1 MKEQPNFTIV
11 YVFGPEQCEEKYFK
25 DELLS
30 RDAGEWV
37 KIGET
42 SFKGNIETVSDE
54 ILKKVALNRIRQE
67 SRTGIPVTSVLYDVF
82 IFPYKSH
89 TDDCIREILC
99 KEIYEIENSRQ
110 INKELEEGK
119 IPAGKEFVY
128 GVRRRN
134 IKFAVQSFD
143 HDLIAEAY
151 ESNYIDSQ
159 INVLAKICHCNNV
172 IIKKEDNS
180 TDENSTALLQRKP
193 RLDLDLVFNEQTPN
207 EDGEFIVKLTDG
219 SGSVVHDNN
228 GEEITARYIGGNMF
242 ECRGEK
248 GRSSYFAKKYL
259 NECAG
264 KNLQTVNGNE
274 YWMYNGDKLTS
285 LRKN

>member
-11 YVFGPEQCEEKYFK
+11 YVFGPEQCEQKYFK

-30 RDAGEWV
+30 REAGEWV

-42 SFKGNIETVSDE
+42 GFKGNIETVTDE
-54 ILKKVALNRIRQE
+54 VLRKEAISRIRQE
-67 SRTGIPVTSVLYDVF
+67 VRTGIPVTSVLYDVF
-82 IFPYKSH
+82 IFPYRSH
-89 TDDCIREILC
+89 TDDIIRDILC

-134 IKFAVQSFD
+134 IKFAVQSYD
-143 HDLIAEAY
+143 HELIAEAY
-151 ESNYIDSQ
+151 DSDEFDLR
-159 INVLAKICHCNNV
+159 ISVLAKICHCNNV

-180 TDENSTALLQRKP
+180 IDENNTALLNRKP
-193 RLDLDLVFNEQTPN
+193 RLNLDLVFNEMTPDDN
-207 EDGEFIVKLTDG
+207 DEFIVKLTDG
-219 SGSVVHDNN
+219 SGNVVKTEE
-228 GEEITARYIGGNMF
+228 GEEIIAKYVGGNMF
-242 ECRGEK
+242 ECMGES
-248 GRSSYFAKKYL
+248 GSSSYFAKMYL
-259 NECAG
+259 NKYAG

-274 YWMYNGDKLTS
+274 YWTFNGKKLVS

>member
-25 DELLS
+25 DEVLT
-30 RDAGEWV
+30 REAGEWV

-42 SFKGNIETVSDE
+42 GFKGDIETITDE
-54 ILKKVALNRIRQE
+54 IMKKEALCRILQE
-67 SRTGIPVTSVLYDVF
+67 SRTGIPVTSALYDVF
-82 IFPYKSH
+82 IFPCKSH
-89 TDDCIREILC
+89 TDDAIRDILC
-99 KEIYEIENSRQ
+99 KEIYEMENSRQ
-110 INKELEEGK
+110 INKELEDGK

-143 HDLIAEAY
+143 HDLIAKAY
-151 ESNYIDSQ
+151 DSDDSETQ
-159 INVLAKICHCNNV
+159 IKVLAKICYCNNV

-180 TDENSTALLQRKP
+180 TDENNTALLSRKP

-207 EDGEFIVKLTDG
+207 DKGEFIVELTDG
-219 SGSVVHDNN
+219 SGNFVQDEN
-228 GEEITARYIGGNMF
+228 GEKITATYVGSNIF
-242 ECRGEK
+242 ECREERGS
-248 GRSSYFAKKYL
+248 SSYFAKKYL
-259 NECAG
+259 R
-264 KNLQTVNGNE
+264 KSSVNGNE
-274 YWMYNGDKLTS
+274 YWTFNGQKLTS

>member
-1 MKEQPNFTIV
+1 MKGQPNFTIV
-11 YVFGPEQCEEKYFK
+11 YVFGPEQCEEKYFN
-25 DELLS
+25 DEILS
-30 RDAGEWV
+30 REAGEWV

-42 SFKGNIETVSDE
+42 GYKGDIEAITDE
-54 ILKKVALNRIRQE
+54 ILRKEALSRIRQE

-89 TDDCIREILC
+89 TDDDIRDILC
-99 KEIYEIENSRQ
+99 KEIYEMENSRQ
-110 INKELEEGK
+110 INRELEEGK

-143 HDLIAEAY
+143 HDLIAKAY
-151 ESNYIDSQ
+151 DSDDADSQ
-159 INVLAKICHCNNV
+159 IKVLSKICYCNNV
-172 IIKKEDNS
+172 IIKKEENFS
-180 TDENSTALLQRKP
+180 DENNTALLQRKP
-193 RLDLDLVFNEQTPN
+193 RLDLDLIFNDE
-207 EDGEFIVKLTDG
+207 EREFIVILTDG
-219 SGSVVHDNN
+219 SGNEVKDEN
-228 GEEITARYIGGNMF
+228 GEAITARYIGGNMF
-242 ECRGEK
+242 ECKEES

-259 NECAG
+259 NMYAG

-274 YWMYNGDKLTS
+274 YWTYNGQKLKS

>member
-25 DELLS
+25 DEVLT

-42 SFKGNIETVSDE
+42 GFKGDIETITDE
-54 ILKKVALNRIRQE
+54 IMKKEALCRILQE
-67 SRTGIPVTSVLYDVF
+67 SRTGIPVTSALYDVF

-89 TDDCIREILC
+89 TDDSIRDILC
-99 KEIYEIENSRQ
+99 KEIYEMENSRQ
-110 INKELEEGK
+110 INKELEDGK

-143 HDLIAEAY
+143 HDLIAKAY
-151 ESNYIDSQ
+151 DSDDAETQ
-159 INVLAKICHCNNV
+159 IKVLAKICYCNNV

-180 TDENSTALLQRKP
+180 TEENNTALLSRKP
-193 RLDLDLVFNEQTPN
+193 RLDLDLVFNGQTPN
-207 EDGEFIVKLTDG
+207 EKGEFIVELTDG
-219 SGSVVHDNN
+219 SGNFVQDEN
-228 GEEITARYIGGNMF
+228 GEKITATYIGSNIF
-242 ECRGEK
+242 ECREERGS
-248 GRSSYFAKKYL
+248 SSYFAKKYL
-259 NECAG
+259 R
-264 KNLQTVNGNE
+264 KSSVNGNE
-274 YWMYNGDKLTS
+274 YWTFNGKKLTL